1 MRERYVWDPKLKELV
16 RVRPR
21 RAEALHFIQPDL
33 PAYHSP
39 VTGQLIE
46 GRRARREDLKRHGCR
61 PWEGREQELKQAAR
75 NRAEADRQLSRAADA
90 RVERAWAQ
98 LPPRM
103 KRVLEGKAKGYDP

>member
-21 RAEALHFIQPDL
+21 RADALHFIQPDL
-33 PAYHSP
+33 PGYESP
-39 VTGQLIE
+39 VTGEWIE

-61 PWEGREQELKQAAR
+61 PWEGKDQELKQAAR
-75 NRAEADRQLSRAADA
+75 NRAEADAQLARAADA

-98 LPPRM
+98 LSPRM